1 MSENYFIFAS
11 TPMVTNIKSLITM
24 KMMNRPVVECIDW
37 NPHGVSTLYLISRR
51 YICVA
56 AITSGNLRG

>member
-24 KMMNRPVVECIDW
+24 KMMNRPIVECIDW
-37 NPHGVSTLYLISRR
+37 NPQGVSTLYLISRR
-51 YICVA
+51 
-56 AITSGNLRG
+56 